1 MWESRQRR
9 VEEHGL
15 DRLVPLIDVKRRLAV
30 GWPMLVGMI
39 RDGTLTV
46 YDVTGRT
53 VNRWQ
58 VTEHTRALRV
68 LESDLEDYIDSIK
81 VK

>member
-1 MWESRQRR
+1 MLESRQRR
-9 VEEHGL
+9 VEDYGR
-15 DRLVPLIDVKRRLAV
+15 DRLVPLIDVKRRLSV